1 MQIESPHLISVIASI
16 GAYCKQFLLY
26 GMEAVNLCN
35 NKLNTIDYTYMYM
48 YMYSNA
54 ICKIFNAV
62 LKTFCIL
69 GIGDCWMSREVYSV
83 D

>member
-1 MQIESPHLISVIASI
+1 
-16 GAYCKQFLLY
+16 
-26 GMEAVNLCN
+26 MEAVNLCN
-35 NKLNTIDYTYMYM
+35 NKLNTIDYIYMYM

-62 LKTFCIL
+62 LKTLCIL

>member
-1 MQIESPHLISVIASI
+1 M
-16 GAYCKQFLLY
+16 QFLLY

-35 NKLNTIDYTYMYM
+35 NKLNTIDYIYMYM

-62 LKTFCIL
+62 LKTFCINFKAL
-69 GIGDCWMSREVYSV
+69 EIAGCPEKSIPLINNYIAYNYIHAH
-83 D
+83 